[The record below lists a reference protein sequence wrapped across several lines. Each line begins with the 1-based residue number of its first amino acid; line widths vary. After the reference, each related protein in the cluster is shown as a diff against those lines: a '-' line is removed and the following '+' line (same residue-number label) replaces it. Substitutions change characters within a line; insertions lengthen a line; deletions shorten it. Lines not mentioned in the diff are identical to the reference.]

1 MNTGDIMRK
10 KFEISK
16 EIFEALYEESPLLK
30 TELAKKVGL
39 NTDSL
44 SQWIDVIEF
53 IQRQPKLLKS
63 KIGKRIEV
71 IDLEKEEVSETITP
85 EMVEA
90 MVEFGKYLDKIEE
103 IPKKEVEKIKA

>member
-1 MNTGDIMRK
+1 MK
-10 KFEISK
+10 KKLKSPK

-44 SQWIDVIEF
+44 SQWIDIIEF
-53 IQRQPKLLKS
+53 IQRQPKLLKK

-71 IDLEKEEVSETITP
+71 VDLEKEEVKEEITP
-85 EMVEA
+85 EIVEA
-90 MVEFGKYLDKIEE
+90 MVEFEKHL
-103 IPKKEVEKIKA
+103 EKIKEMPQKKEEKVVA

>member
-1 MNTGDIMRK
+1 MRTAFDIA
-10 KFEISK
+10 K

-44 SQWIDVIEF
+44 SQWIDIIEF
-53 IQRQPKLLKS
+53 IQRQPKLLKK

-71 IDLEKEEVSETITP
+71 IDLEKEEVKEEITP
-85 EMVEA
+85 EIVEA
-90 MVEFGKYLDKIEE
+90 MIEFEKHL
-103 IPKKEVEKIKA
+103 EKIKEMKKEEKIVA